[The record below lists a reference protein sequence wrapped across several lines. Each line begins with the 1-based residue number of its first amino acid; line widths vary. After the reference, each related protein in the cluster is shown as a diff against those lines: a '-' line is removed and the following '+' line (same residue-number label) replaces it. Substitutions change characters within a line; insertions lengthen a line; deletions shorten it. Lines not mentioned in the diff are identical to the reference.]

1 MLKLGTSFIGNGESV
16 EVLDQEMV
24 RSELCQWR
32 LHPIG
37 STCIDGRIPKTREHL
52 PSGDREEKEELLK
65 KREERPER
73 WEENQ
78 EREQGLGGAVER
90 EVEGGWLAWPNLKEL
105 SPTRLLP

>member
-1 MLKLGTSFIGNGESV
+1 MLKLRTSFIGNGESV

-52 PSGDREEKEELLK
+52 PSGDREEKEE
-65 KREERPER
+65 EERGMARKVGGEPGER
-73 WEENQ
+73 AGPGGLWK
-78 EREQGLGGAVER
+78 ERLREDGWPGLI
-90 EVEGGWLAWPNLKEL
+90 
-105 SPTRLLP
+105 